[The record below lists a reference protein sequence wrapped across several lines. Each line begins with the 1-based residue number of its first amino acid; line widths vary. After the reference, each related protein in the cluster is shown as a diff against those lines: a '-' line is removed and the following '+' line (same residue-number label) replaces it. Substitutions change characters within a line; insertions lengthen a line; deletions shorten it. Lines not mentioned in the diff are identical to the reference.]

1 MDGAQNDDAQND
13 GYRRA
18 MTATGGLAVWTL
30 GWLVTL
36 AVARFGPEWWGENPV
51 ASWIAVA
58 VNVIA
63 GIGWV
68 VAHVRFLR
76 ASDELQRKILLD
88 ALAITL
94 GVGWIA
100 GFAYVVA
107 DAAGLIPF
115 EVGPAVL
122 PVVLAVVYLLAV
134 LAGRIRY
141 R

>member
-1 MDGAQNDDAQND
+1 
-13 GYRRA
+13 
-18 MTATGGLAVWTL
+18 
-30 GWLVTL
+30 
-36 AVARFGPEWWGENPV
+36 V